1 MGKSKN
7 AKQNREGLAEL
18 TKAFAEPEYIVCD
31 RYGGKPDP
39 AI

>member
-18 TKAFAEPEYIVCD
+18 TKAFEEPEYI
-31 RYGGKPDP
+31 RKQ
-39 AI
+39 